1 MKKALIIVSLIM
13 SHVFFIV
20 SFLASGEKNDSGLPP
35 LIPRQVLFGNP
46 VNSSPQIS
54 PDGTR
59 LAYLAPSDKGVMNVW
74 VKPLDKGESV
84 QATQEPRRG
93 IRTYF
98 WTADGRGI
106 LYLQDTDGDENFHVL
121 LTDLKTNVTRD
132 LTPFQGIRA
141 VNLIPLP
148 SEILVGL
155 NIRNRQIFDM
165 YRIDLETGAVRL
177 DTENP
182 GDVVYLLGN
191 EWMAD
196 SAGEIRAARAMD
208 FKDGSSILRVRD
220 GRGQP
225 WREIVRW
232 TGGGLFDG
240 DTAGFSKDG
249 MSLYITSGA
258 GSDTTRLV
266 RIDTRTGRELQVIG
280 QDPRCDLLASEALLH
295 PETRAIQACLVNHTQ
310 REWKILDPGISRDF
324 GILKN
329 HREGFPRIVS
339 RDKADS
345 KWVVSYEVPDGP
357 VSTWIYD
364 RKSGDIRF
372 VFDDRPDLKKY
383 KLAIMKPV
391 IITARDGLKLVAY
404 LTMPAGVKPEK
415 LSMVLYVHGGPTA
428 RDDWGYEP
436 IVQLLAN
443 RGYAVLQ
450 VNFRGSVGFGNAFQ
464 RAGDGQV
471 GIGAMQHDLTD
482 AVKWAVG
489 QGIADPKR
497 VGIYGGSY
505 GGYATLAGL
514 AFTPELYACGAEE
527 CGPSNLKTMF
537 LSIPSF
543 YAPLKELFAR
553 IFGDV
558 ERDEDY
564 NRKVSPLFHVDK
576 IRAPL
581 LIGQGANDPRCN
593 IRESDQIVKAMRDRN
608 LFVTYVVYSD
618 EGHGFKR
625 PENNM
630 DFNGRLEEFLAK
642 HLGGRFEPLEKI
654 EGSTAGLR

>member
-1 MKKALIIVSLIM
+1 
-13 SHVFFIV
+13 
-20 SFLASGEKNDSGLPP
+20 
-35 LIPRQVLFGNP
+35 
-46 VNSSPQIS
+46 
-54 PDGTR
+54 
-59 LAYLAPSDKGVMNVW
+59 MN
-74 VKPLDKGESV
+74 
-84 QATQEPRRG
+84 
-93 IRTYF
+93 
-98 WTADGRGI
+98 
-106 LYLQDTDGDENFHVL
+106 N
-121 LTDLKTNVTRD
+121 
-132 LTPFQGIRA
+132 
-141 VNLIPLP
+141 
-148 SEILVGL
+148 
-155 NIRNRQIFDM
+155 
-165 YRIDLETGAVRL
+165 
-177 DTENP
+177 
-182 GDVVYLLGN
+182 
-191 EWMAD
+191 
-196 SAGEIRAARAMD
+196 
-208 FKDGSSILRVRD
+208 
-220 GRGQP
+220 
-225 WREIVRW
+225 
-232 TGGGLFDG
+232 
-240 DTAGFSKDG
+240 
-249 MSLYITSGA
+249 
-258 GSDTTRLV
+258 
-266 RIDTRTGRELQVIG
+266 
-280 QDPRCDLLASEALLH
+280 
-295 PETRAIQACLVNHTQ
+295 
-310 REWKILDPGISRDF
+310 
-324 GILKN
+324 
-329 HREGFPRIVS
+329 REGFFRIVS
-339 RDKADS
+339 RDRADS

-357 VSTWIYD
+357 VSTWVYD

-391 IITARDGLKLVAY
+391 IITARDSLKLVAY
-404 LTMPAGVKPEK
+404 LTLPAGVKPEK

-497 VGIYGGSY
+497 VGIFGGSY

-527 CGPSNLKTMF
+527 CGPSNLKARF
-537 LSIPSF
+537 QSILSF
-543 YAPLKELFAR
+543 YGPLKELFAR

-564 NRKVSPLFHVDK
+564 NRKVSPLFHVGK

-581 LIGQGANDPRCN
+581 LIGQGTNDPRCN

-608 LFVTYVVYSD
+608 LPMTYIVYTD

-625 PENNM
+625 PKNSM

-642 HLGGRFEPLEKI
+642 HLGGRFEPLEKM
-654 EGSTAGLR
+654 EGSTAELR